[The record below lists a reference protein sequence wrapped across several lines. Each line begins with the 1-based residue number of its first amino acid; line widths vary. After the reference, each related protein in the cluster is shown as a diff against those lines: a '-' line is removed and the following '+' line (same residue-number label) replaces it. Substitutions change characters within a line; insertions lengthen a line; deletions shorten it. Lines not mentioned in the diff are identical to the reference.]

1 MIHYTLFSKTY
12 QFFCHLELTAGV
24 SYHEYQTKRKRRN
37 REGSKDQLIKVK
49 KEEDAITKVEMI
61 VVDKVKDDLQNT
73 DGVNMAGLKRVNE
86 F

>member
-1 MIHYTLFSKTY
+1 M
-12 QFFCHLELTAGV
+12 E
-24 SYHEYQTKRKRRN
+24 
-37 REGSKDQLIKVK
+37 
-49 KEEDAITKVEMI
+49 KEEDAITRVEMI

>member
-1 MIHYTLFSKTY
+1 M
-12 QFFCHLELTAGV
+12 E
-24 SYHEYQTKRKRRN
+24 
-37 REGSKDQLIKVK
+37 

-86 F
+86 FWDQHPIHVVFLHKIAGLQYIPYLAFSAGYYYFKQNRH